1 MNNSIK
7 SNNVLNLISLV
18 CDYIIYN
25 SCFLLMLKNFSSIKM
40 IVNKVNL
47 KPIYLSYYTYDYI
60 IVLSLEY
67 FFEKDGLSSHF
78 QINSNKYQKNTITYT
93 FILYY
98 TDFFLRLVHISQY
111 YVSIYNTYIL
121 ALKNKNNT

>member
-1 MNNSIK
+1 
-7 SNNVLNLISLV
+7 
-18 CDYIIYN
+18 
-25 SCFLLMLKNFSSIKM
+25 MLKNFSSIKM

-47 KPIYLSYYTYDYI
+47 KPIYLSFYTYYTYDYI

-67 FFEKDGLSSHF
+67 FFEKYGLSLHF

-98 TDFFLRLVHISQY
+98 TDFFLRLVYISQY
-111 YVSIYNTYIL
+111 YVRIYNTYII